1 MSDATWKPG
10 ACSIVGIGATDF
22 SKASGRSPLT
32 LAAQAS
38 RAALA
43 DAGIDP
49 RQVDGIVRCDM
60 DLVSAPALADSLGV
74 ADLTYWG
81 EAGPGGSGPAA
92 MVGQAVAAVQ
102 AGLATTVVV
111 FRSLNGRSGNRYGL
125 VGERGATGGDGSY
138 EEFFLPYGMQTA
150 GQFFAVA
157 ARRYAHEHG
166 LSIDELAHG
175 LGSIALASRA
185 HANRNPDAQFF
196 GRTMTRDDYL
206 ASRMLAD
213 SLRLFDFCLETD
225 GAAAVVVTTTERARD
240 LEGSAVPIL
249 SVAQGTGHGV
259 QPGQMF
265 PALLRPSI
273 TTWPSAAAAPTL
285 FGRAGISAGDVDVAQ
300 VYDCFTITVLIQL
313 EDYGFVAPGQAAH
326 LAESDLS
333 VGGLLPLNTSGGH
346 LSEAYIH
353 GMNHVLEGVR
363 QIRGTSTNQVEGAEI
378 SFVTS
383 APPPGASALV
393 LGADR

>member
-1 MSDATWKPG
+1 MADTSWKPG
-10 ACSIVGIGATDF
+10 TCSIVGIGTTDY
-22 SKASGRSPLT
+22 SKSSGRSTLT

-49 RQVDGIVRCDM
+49 REVDGIVRCDM

-74 ADLTYWG
+74 HDLTYWG
-81 EAGPGGSGPAA
+81 ETGPGGSGPAA
-92 MVGQAVAAVQ
+92 MVGQAVAAVS

-125 VGERGATGGDGSY
+125 VGGRGAIGGDGSY
-138 EEFFLPYGMQTA
+138 DEFFLPYGMQTP
-150 GQFFAVA
+150 GQFFAVV
-157 ARRYAHEHG
+157 ARRYAHEHR
-166 LSIDELAHG
+166 LSLDELAYG

-185 HANRNPDAQFF
+185 HANNNPDAQFHS
-196 GRTMTRDDYL
+196 RTMTRDDYL
-206 ASRMLAD
+206 ASRMLSD
-213 SLRLFDFCLETD
+213 PLRLFDFCLETD

-240 LEGSAVPIL
+240 LRGAAVPIL
-249 SVAQGTGHGV
+249 SVAQGTGRGV

-273 TTWPSAAAAPTL
+273 TSWPSAVTAPTV
-285 FGRAGISAGDVDVAQ
+285 FGRAGISSGDIDVAQ
-300 VYDCFTITVLIQL
+300 IYDCFTITALIQL
-313 EDYGFVAPGQAAH
+313 EDYGFVDRGRAAH
-326 LAESDLS
+326 LSQVDLS

-346 LSEAYIH
+346 LSEGYVH
-353 GMNHVLEGVR
+353 GMNHIVEGVR
-363 QIRGTSTNQVEGAEI
+363 QIRGTSTNQVEGAEL